1 MSRSRSQRLARLEQT
16 VEKLQEERNR
26 REAERDAAL
35 RHAALDH
42 LTMVVAVVLHG
53 DPRIDE
59 PFQLAWWRAVSH
71 LGLVGTSHP
80 DLLTKARKILVDAL
94 PGSDLNA
101 KFGRVLSSAPPWVL
115 SFCMCPLDAF
125 ILGIP
130 LQFEGQ
136 LPEPGRLA
144 IQHPSWP
151 SLPQGAFADGG
162 FIPKED
168 LSKLDDSLSAPQ
180 GVMNAYDTLD
190 ADELMDLWQLLE
202 KGDEKWTRLDRLRR
216 NEIMAKVRAAHP
228 EMDPQVIARGNKT
241 GKHSA

>member
-1 MSRSRSQRLARLEQT
+1 MSRSRGQRLARLEET
-16 VEKLQEERNR
+16 VEKLQKERNR
-26 REAERDAAL
+26 REGERDAEQ
-35 RHAALDH
+35 RRAALDH
-42 LTMVVAVVLHG
+42 LTMVIG

-59 PFQLAWWRAVSH
+59 PFQLAWRRAVSH

-115 SFCMCPLDAF
+115 SFCMCPLDSF

-162 FIPKED
+162 FILED

-180 GVMNAYDTLD
+180 GVMNGYDTLD

-228 EMDPQVIARGNKT
+228 EMDPQVIARVNRAAKRSG
-241 GKHSA
+241 